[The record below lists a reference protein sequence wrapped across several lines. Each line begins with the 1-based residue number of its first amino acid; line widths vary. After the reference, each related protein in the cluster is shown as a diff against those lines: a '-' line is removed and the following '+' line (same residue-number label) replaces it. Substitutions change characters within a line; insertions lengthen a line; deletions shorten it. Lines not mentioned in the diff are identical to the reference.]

1 MKSLQIV
8 GLVVAFQLCQLSGF
22 AQQSQI
28 YKDADADFKTGIEL
42 FQKEKYSAA
51 QKSFVKTM
59 ESHKD
64 PQSLVRIDAEYY
76 KAICAIEL
84 FNKDGEFYLKQ
95 FIKDHPES
103 PKVKSAYFYLGQY
116 NYRKQKWREAL
127 EWFEKVD
134 VYDLAAE
141 ELPEFYFKRGYS
153 NFSLNKYAEAK
164 KDFYELKDVDNS
176 YATPSKYYYA
186 HILYSEK
193 KYETALND
201 FSKLQ
206 KDETFGPV
214 VPYYIAQ
221 IYYLQGRYAEVIA
234 YVPELLDTAT
244 TKRVPELAKVLG
256 ESYFRKGKYK
266 EALPYL
272 KKYEKSVGAMQR
284 GENYQMGY
292 TLYALKDYDDAV
304 NYLIKVTNVDD
315 TLGQSAYYH
324 IGDCYVKLDNKQNA
338 RNAFGQA
345 AKMDLDKSIQEDAL
359 FNYAKL
365 SYELSFNPYGDAIK
379 AFQQYL
385 KKYPNAAHGDE
396 AYGYLVN
403 LFLTSKDYKSALEAI
418 DNIKVLTPEL
428 KQVYQKVAYYRG
440 VDLFNSVEYDKA
452 IKLFDKSMTY
462 NFDKNIRAQATYW
475 KAEAYYRNKQFEK
488 SIDVYQAYIAEPGAI
503 SKSEFSDA
511 NYNIGYA
518 YFKLSD
524 YKNSILW
531 FRKFITFKTQADKKK
546 INDAYNRIGDGYFM
560 EKDFA
565 NAVEYYDQSYKMH
578 MINADYALFQKALAN
593 GVMKK
598 YPEKI
603 ADLNQ
608 FISAYASTS
617 STYVQRAKFELAS
630 AYELNNR
637 KDLALIEFVKFVDQY
652 PNSIYVN
659 TALSKIGL
667 IYYNQK
673 EDAKALVYFDKL
685 IKRDR
690 KSSDASQAIAIVKD
704 IYAAKGDVQELGEY
718 MASIGEAIPQAAL
731 DSISYNV
738 GKVNYDKQEY
748 KTAIADFDKYIQKFP
763 DGIFIT
769 PANFFS
775 ADASYKTGNTDA
787 ALKGYA
793 FVIGKNKNE
802 YTESALSSA
811 SEIAFKKQN
820 YTLALDYFKQL
831 EQNAENPKNNT
842 AAKIGIMRSGFE
854 VKNYPVAVEYAAKV
868 MSLDKIGTELIN
880 EAHVITGKSYLA
892 QQKTEEAVM
901 EFKTVAASSKN
912 VTGAEASYTIAWI
925 QYTKGEYK
933 AAQKTIFDFFNR
945 DGNFPE
951 WIDKSL
957 LLLADTYL
965 GLKDNFQAKTTLQSV
980 IDDSKNAELVKT
992 AKEKLAAI
1000 VASEETAKLNKTIP
1014 TEPVQI
1020 QFDGNT
1026 QEQKKLFTEPVST
1039 PKEGEKTHE

>member
-1 MKSLQIV
+1 MKSLHLV
-8 GLVVAFQLCQLSGF
+8 GLILVFQLFQISGF

-28 YKDADADFKTGIEL
+28 YRDADADFKTGIEL

-51 QKSFVKTM
+51 QKSFIKTI
-59 ESHKD
+59 ENHRD

-95 FIKDHPES
+95 FVKDHPES

-127 EWFEKVD
+127 DWFEKVD
-134 VYDLAAE
+134 VYDLSAQ
-141 ELPEFYFKRGYS
+141 ELPEYYFKRGYS
-153 NFSLNKYAEAK
+153 NFSLNKYTEAK

-193 KYETALND
+193 KYETALTD

-272 KKYEKSVGAMQR
+272 KKYEKSVGSMQR

-292 TLYALKDYDDAV
+292 TLYTLKEYDDALD
-304 NYLIKVTNVDD
+304 YLIKVTNIDD
-315 TLGQSAYYH
+315 SLGQNAYYH
-324 IGDCYVKLDNKQNA
+324 LGDCYVKLENKQNA

-345 AKMDLDKSIQEDAL
+345 AKIDMDKNIQEDAL

-385 KKYPNAAHGDE
+385 KKYPNAAHADD

-418 DNIKVLTPEL
+418 DNIKTLTPEL
-428 KQVYQKVAYYRG
+428 KQAYQKVAYYRG
-440 VDLFNSVEYDKA
+440 VDLFNSMEYDKA

-462 NFDKNIRAQATYW
+462 NFDKNIRAMATYW
-475 KAEAYYRNKQFEK
+475 KAESYYRSKQFEK
-488 SIDVYQAYIAEPGAI
+488 AIDGYQAYIAEPGAI

-524 YKNSILW
+524 YRNSVLW

-546 INDAYNRIGDGYFM
+546 VNDAYNRIGDGYFM

-565 NAVEYYDQSYKMH
+565 SAVEYYDQSYKMH
-578 MINADYALFQKALAN
+578 LINADYALFQKALAN

-603 ADLNQ
+603 TDLKA
-608 FISAYASTS
+608 FIAAYATTS

-630 AYELNNR
+630 AYEMSNQ
-637 KDLALIEFVKFVDQY
+637 KDLALSEFKKFVEQY
-652 PNSIYVN
+652 PNSVYVN

-667 IYYNQK
+667 IYYNK
-673 EDAKALVYFDKL
+673 KDDANALVYFDKL

-690 KSSDASQAIAIVKD
+690 KSSDASQAVTIVKD
-704 IYAAKGDVQELGEY
+704 IYASKGDVQGMSDY

-738 GKVNYDKQEY
+738 GKTHYQEQDC
-748 KTAIADFDKYIQKFP
+748 KNAIADFEKYIQKFP

-769 PANFFS
+769 QANFYS
-775 ADASYKTGNTDA
+775 ADCNHRAGNLDA

-793 FVIGKNKNE
+793 FVIGRNKNE
-802 YTESALSSA
+802 FTENALFSA
-811 SEIAFKKQN
+811 SDIAFKKQN
-820 YTLALDYFKQL
+820 YTQALDYFKQL

-842 AAKIGIMRSGFE
+842 AAKIGVMRSGYE
-854 VKNYPVAVEYAAKV
+854 VKDYNVSIEYAAKV
-868 MSLDKIGTELIN
+868 MSLDKIGSELIN
-880 EAHVITGKSYLA
+880 EAHFITGKSYLA
-892 QQKTEEAVM
+892 QGKTEEALI

-912 VTGAEASYTIAWI
+912 ITGAEASYTIALT
-925 QYTKGEYK
+925 QYNKGEYK
-933 AAQKTIFDFFNR
+933 QSQKTIFDFFNR

-957 LLLADTYL
+957 LLLADNYIAV
-965 GLKDNFQAKTTLQSV
+965 KDNFQAKTTLQSV
-980 IDDSKNAELVKT
+980 IDDSKNAEIVKT

-1000 VASEETAKLNKTIP
+1000 ISAEETAKLNKTIP
-1014 TEPVQI
+1014 AEPVQI

-1026 QEQKKLFTEPVST
+1026 QEQKKLFTEPVTT